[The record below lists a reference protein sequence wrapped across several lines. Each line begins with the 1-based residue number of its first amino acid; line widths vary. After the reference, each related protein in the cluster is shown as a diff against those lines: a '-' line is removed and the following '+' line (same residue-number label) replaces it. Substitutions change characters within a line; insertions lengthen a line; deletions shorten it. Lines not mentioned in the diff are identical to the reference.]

1 MEQDESIKTFLA
13 ELYRWTKAVN
23 LTSVKPEKAEELLIK
38 PSLAMMEFLPE
49 QEPLEVMEI
58 GSGAGIPGVVL
69 AVKLPVHRFTL
80 IESNGKKAAFLKH
93 VTGLL
98 KLANVQV
105 LTERAES
112 TACSAQYGSS
122 ADVVVARAVNR
133 KTVFKAAQKLLKPDG
148 ILLIHRSSKKEIPD
162 PNFRKVAETDFVT
175 CYKQTFSGTTKLG

>member
-1 MEQDESIKTFLA
+1 MEQDKSIKTFLA

-23 LTSVKPEKAEELLIK
+23 LTSVKPEKAQELLIK

-49 QEPLEVMEI
+49 TEPLEVMEI

-69 AVKLPVHRFTL
+69 AMKLPVHRFTL

-98 KLANVQV
+98 KLANVII
-105 LTERAES
+105 LNERAES
-112 TACSAQYGSS
+112 TAGSPQYASV

-133 KTVFKAAQKLLKPDG
+133 KTVFKAAQKLLKPG
-148 ILLIHRSSKKEIPD
+148 GTVLIHRSSKKEPPD
-162 PNFRKVAETDFVT
+162 PHFRKTAETDFVT
-175 CYKQTFSGTTKLG
+175 CYKSTY

>member
-1 MEQDESIKTFLA
+1 MAADEAIELFLA
-13 ELYRWTKAVN
+13 ELYRWQKAVN
-23 LTSVKPEKAEELLIK
+23 LTSVKPEKAQEVLIK

-49 QEPLEVMEI
+49 REPLEIMEI

-69 AVKLPVHRFTL
+69 AMTMPVHNFTL

-98 KLANVQV
+98 RLANVTI

-112 TACSAQYGSS
+112 TAGSAQYAAV

-133 KTVFKAAQKLLKPDG
+133 KIVFKAAQKLLKPGG
-148 ILLIHRSSKKEIPD
+148 IVLIHRSPKDEPAN
-162 PNFRKVAETDFVT
+162 PHFRKTAETDFVT
-175 CYKQTFSGTTKLG
+175 CYKIAGM